1 MCTHVLMSV
10 CILTEDKRSGSE
22 TKSVDYLRQKQKP
35 EQSLASVLWVPIPTG
50 RCEGQMVPTCSGV
63 YQREHLTPARLEN
76 WFYLGPLVTCSPS
89 PLGRGRTLTFTLEWK
104 PVFLERGRLD
114 SPGMAPGGKC
124 SLSLFSGQEAVLSSD
139 QERDS
144 VFSCKGV
151 LLCRHP
157 WKDCQVLLPNSCSKV
172 RYSWRIVFWERPP
185 GIKWGA

>member
-10 CILTEDKRSGSE
+10 CILTEDTRSGSE

-35 EQSLASVLWVPIPTG
+35 EQSLASVLWVPIPTR
-50 RCEGQMVPTCSGV
+50 RCAGQMVPNMQWGVSKRAPHPSQVRKLILSRATGDLLTVPSGERKNLNL
-63 YQREHLTPARLEN
+63 YSGMEASLLGERETWLSWNGSRRQM
-76 WFYLGPLVTCSPS
+76 F
-89 PLGRGRTLTFTLEWK
+89 
-104 PVFLERGRLD
+104 
-114 SPGMAPGGKC
+114 
-124 SLSLFSGQEAVLSSD
+124 SLFSGQEAVLSSD

>member
-124 SLSLFSGQEAVLSSD
+124 SLCLVVRKQFCLLTRRETVSSVARVFYCADTLEKIVRSCCPTHAARWDIHGGLSS
-139 QERDS
+139 E
-144 VFSCKGV
+144 
-151 LLCRHP
+151 
-157 WKDCQVLLPNSCSKV
+157 KDPQV
-172 RYSWRIVFWERPP
+172 
-185 GIKWGA
+185 